1 MVTEHPPPYCKVK
14 RASPRALMRS
24 LTASTLSVLVA
35 LPVVIYTALH
45 GYAGT
50 RLDVL
55 LLCDAVV
62 GTLLHRQSVPSLRSY
77 ADVQQRH
84 TTAASAGGTWHLAWG
99 KGLSV
104 SFLEQFVLE
113 HGDELAFLSTD
124 AVVER
129 LVKPRTKSTGVA
141 LIETVPEDLRGTPGF
156 FLTHAWRSTFHVSVQ
171 HPFSMCLSLRFHG
184 ADCLFSMPPLR

>member
-1 MVTEHPPPYCKVK
+1 M
-14 RASPRALMRS
+14 
-24 LTASTLSVLVA
+24 
-35 LPVVIYTALH
+35 
-45 GYAGT
+45 
-50 RLDVL
+50 
-55 LLCDAVV
+55 
-62 GTLLHRQSVPSLRSY
+62 
-77 ADVQQRH
+77 
-84 TTAASAGGTWHLAWG
+84 
-99 KGLSV
+99 
-104 SFLEQFVLE
+104 LE

-184 ADCLFSMPPLR
+184 ADCLFSLPFADEADAIAVGGQAVFLRVVR